1 MDDTHDSF
9 NQVSG
14 LGSEDWIVKRLAW
27 EVIQSLQNNKGDRST
42 QSLSEPVRKLFISII
57 IIEIIFM
64 SLLLMISGAFL
75 IQSCRQKQHTARF
88 IIKLLILTVC
98 VSVSGLLKAIH
109 EAPWLQGQSFYNST
123 TDIVVAGIIAFIYWV
138 AA

>member
-1 MDDTHDSF
+1 MEHHTTDSF
-9 NQVSG
+9 NQVPD
-14 LGSEDWIVKRLAW
+14 LGSEDYIVTRLAKQ
-27 EVIQSLQNNKGDRST
+27 VIQSLQTTADDT
-42 QSLSEPVRKLFISII
+42 QQSLSEPVRKLFLSIV

-64 SLLLMISGAFL
+64 TLLLMISGAFL

-109 EAPWLQGQSFYNST
+109 EAPWLQG
-123 TDIVVAGIIAFIYWV
+123 
-138 AA
+138 